1 MHYAD
6 TSALVKLVVPEPE
19 SSALRQWLH
28 GSHIELVTSSIVRT
42 ELLRATRRGDVD
54 AGAMARARDVLARLV
69 IVDVT
74 TEVLDTAGVLD
85 PVEVRSLDAVHLA
98 TALIL
103 GDEIETVTTY
113 DARMAQAAAA
123 LGLAISAPA

>member
-103 GDEIETVTTY
+103 GDEIETVITY